1 MVLRGSHLSSE
12 DKKRVLVESGAE
24 SGGTLT
30 MGKVTSAIRLLGSA
44 FFQEYTTG
52 KKDKTLKTYDQ
63 LEEEEDLYWTNAD
76 EQWEG
81 DNFELAAEDPDAA
94 LVLQFESAVNE
105 TIQED
110 SQLSAYYSSYQEARK
125 RLQEKTKN
133 RGFWNSKGG
142 STKGYGKK
150 GVKGKTSKGKGF
162 KTLQQRIAESH
173 CRVCNQRGHWKAE
186 CPMRKSAT
194 PSDDRPQIP
203 TSAAV
208 AIDLE
213 EIPEATHEDLKEDSH
228 HVCFGTVHERAKSF
242 GGTLKNKLAKR
253 DIAALRSRKAFLTS
267 TPGEIRAE
275 GSERETLSP
284 GISNAA
290 EESQVF
296 FASTGTT
303 GVVDLGASQTVI
315 GHELLKE
322 LLEQL
327 PEEVRKQVRKTT
339 CNLLFRFGNHQT
351 LESRTAVLIPMQR
364 ARFRIAV
371 VHGKT
376 PFLIS
381 SQLLK
386 QLGAV
391 IDTSEGTSWS

>member
-1 MVLRGSHLSSE
+1 
-12 DKKRVLVESGAE
+12 
-24 SGGTLT
+24 

-63 LEEEEDLYWTNAD
+63 SAFTAEELEEEEDLYWTNAD
-76 EQWEG
+76 EQWED
-81 DNFELAAEDPDAA
+81 DNLEMLAAEDPDAA

-105 TIQED
+105 TIQEE
-110 SQLSAYYSSYQEARK
+110 SELSAYYSSYQEARK

-173 CRVCNQRGHWKAE
+173 CRICNQRGHWKAE

-208 AIDLE
+208 VIDLE
-213 EIPEATHEDLKEDSH
+213 EIPEATREDLKEDSH
-228 HVCFGTVHERAKSF
+228 HVCFGTVHDRAKSF
-242 GGTLKNKLAKR
+242 GDTLKNNLTKR
-253 DIAALRSRKAFLTS
+253 DIAALRSRKALLTS
-267 TPGEIRAE
+267 APGEIRAE
-275 GSERETLSP
+275 GSKTETLSP

-315 GHELLKE
+315 GHEQLKE
-322 LLEQL
+322 LLGQL
-327 PEEVRKQVRKTT
+327 TEEVRKQVRKST
-339 CNLLFRFGNHQT
+339 CNLLFR
-351 LESRTAVLIPMQR
+351 LATAKPWKAEPQWSPRCKVLDSELR
-364 ARFRIAV
+364 LFVARPHF
-371 VHGKT
+371 
-376 PFLIS
+376 
-381 SQLLK
+381 
-386 QLGAV
+386 
-391 IDTSEGTSWS
+391 